1 MHGLLP
7 GEQTSTL
14 RACDELVK
22 TYRRLVQM
30 CNSITLTSC
39 TRESGGLPM
48 NLEEML
54 GINLD
59 DPDQRHA
66 RDLVEADERMLDEL
80 VRIRKERLTQAAVG
94 KQMGISQGAVARIES
109 GERDPHLSTLR
120 RYAFAVGA
128 IITHKVDRVDHGRF
142 KWTDAQL
149 VKTDADFM
157 WIGAHG
163 GGTPLEMELVM
174 SITHVA
180 HNKPIIEWI
189 TTETRAPLRA

>member
-1 MHGLLP
+1 MHGMLP
-7 GEQTSTL
+7 GEQTNTL

-22 TYRRLVQM
+22 AYRRSVRL

-39 TRESGGLPM
+39 NTRREVLPM

-54 GINLD
+54 GIDLD

-80 VRIRKERLTQAAVG
+80 VRIRKERLTQAEVG

-128 IITHKVDRVDHGRF
+128 VITHKVDRVDHGRF

-149 VKTDADFM
+149 FKTDADLFRLT
-157 WIGAHG
+157 GAHG
-163 GGTPLEMELVM
+163 GGTPLKVLVL
-174 SITHVA
+174 THVA
-180 HNKPIIEWI
+180 HDKPIIEWI
-189 TTETRAPLRA
+189 KPETQAPLRA